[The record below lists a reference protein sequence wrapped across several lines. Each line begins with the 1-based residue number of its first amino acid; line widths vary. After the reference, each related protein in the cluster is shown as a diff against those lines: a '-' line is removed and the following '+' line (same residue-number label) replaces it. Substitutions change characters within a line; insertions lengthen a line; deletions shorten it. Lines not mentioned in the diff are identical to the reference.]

1 MNLDLG
7 ALART
12 LQRPVA
18 RRPAA
23 RRPARHVPGRVP
35 TARTGKVYLVVGGHG
50 FLGSHLV
57 EALLARGEDRVHIFD
72 AAPSRLFDE
81 EIRRGTVVFHQ
92 GDVRDA
98 RAVEAACA
106 GVSTVFHTAA
116 RVDYWSDLPFE
127 LDALHAVNVTG
138 TENVIAACRA
148 RGVGQLLFTSS
159 SSVVVSADIL
169 TRPVALADESAP
181 CATAPYLC
189 HYIRTKVAAER
200 AVLAADGRDGLRT
213 AALRP
218 GGMYGP
224 RDTLLVPGAIAGFPG
239 LGRTD
244 NVVDFIYV
252 ENVAHAFLL
261 LEQHLAPGHVTCG
274 RAYFVTNYDP
284 ACGSETYFAFNRR
297 LAGQFG
303 NRFRLAPAG
312 VISAL
317 AAAVEAAVR
326 VSGGKV
332 SAHLGDLGKLRP
344 SSVTLAR
351 ATYYFTHRR
360 AAADFGY
367 APLYTVEEG
376 MDRTAAHVRLGG
388 DAG

>member
-1 MNLDLG
+1 MDLDP
-7 ALART
+7 ATIARA
-12 LQRPVA
+12 LQRRFA

-23 RRPARHVPGRVP
+23 RGAARHAPARVP

-50 FLGSHLV
+50 FLGSNLV
-57 EALLARGEDRVHIFD
+57 EGLLARGEDRVHVFD

-81 EIRRGTVVFHQ
+81 EVRRGAVVFHH
-92 GDVRDA
+92 GDLRDA
-98 RAVEAACA
+98 KQVEEACA
-106 GVSTVFHTAA
+106 GVSTVFHAAA

-138 TENVIAACRA
+138 TENVIAGCRA
-148 RGVGQLLFTSS
+148 RGVEQLVFTSS
-159 SSVVVSADIL
+159 SSVVVPADVL
-169 TRPVALADESAP
+169 ARPIALADESAP
-181 CATAPYLC
+181 YAAAPYLC
-189 HYIRTKVAAER
+189 HYIRTKGAAER

-224 RDTLLVPGAIAGFPG
+224 RDPLLVPGAVAGLPG

-252 ENVAHAFLL
+252 ENVVHAFLL
-261 LEQHLAPGHVTCG
+261 LEQRLAPGHPTCG

-284 ACGSETYFAFNRR
+284 ARGSESYLAFNQRFT
-297 LAGQFG
+297 AAFG
-303 NRFRLAPAG
+303 KRFQLAPAG
-312 VISAL
+312 AVSAT
-317 AAAVEAAVR
+317 AAAVQAAMR
-326 VSGGKV
+326 LSEGGV
-332 SAHLGDLGKLRP
+332 APYLGHLGKLRP
-344 SSVTLAR
+344 ASVTLAR

-367 APLYTVEEG
+367 APLYSVDEAME
-376 MDRTAAHVRLGG
+376 RTAAHHRLGG
-388 DAG
+388 